1 MACRAASP
9 GTAAPGAPF
18 LLRPGPARPRAA
30 LMGLGA
36 AAVLL
41 CAVLG
46 PEPSEAQPFPFRD
59 PTLPWRRRL
68 EDLLGRL
75 SPDEMVLQ
83 VARGGAMGNGPA
95 PPIPRL
101 GIGPYNW
108 NTECLRGD
116 AEAPGWATAF
126 PQALGLA
133 AAFSPELVY
142 RVANATATEVRAKH
156 NHFAATGRY
165 DDHTG
170 LSCFSPVLNIMRHPL
185 WGRNQETYG
194 EDPFL
199 SGELA
204 ASFVRGLQGR
214 HPRYIK
220 ASAGCKHFSV
230 HGGPENIPVSRLS
243 FDAKVLERDW
253 RTTFLPQFQACVRAG
268 SYSFM
273 CSYNRING
281 VPACANK
288 KLLTDILR
296 GEWGFE
302 GYVVSDEGAV
312 ELIMLGHRYTRTFL
326 ETAVASVNAGCN
338 LELSYGMRN
347 NVFMHIPQALAMGN
361 ITLETLRARVRP
373 LFYTRLRLG
382 EFDPPAMN
390 PYSALDLGVVQSPE
404 HRNLSLEA
412 AVKSF
417 VLLKNQRDTLP
428 LRARDLPGKRLA
440 VVGPFADNP
449 RVLFGDYAPVPEPR
463 YIYTPRRGLQML
475 PANVSFAAGCRQPRC
490 QQYSRA
496 EVEDAVRGADVVLV
510 CLGTGIDV
518 ETEAKD
524 RRDLA
529 LPGHQL
535 ELLQDAVRAAAGRP
549 VILLLFN
556 AGPLDVSWAQ
566 AHDGVGAIL
575 ACFFPAQATGLAI
588 ARVLLGEQGANPA
601 GRLPATWPAGMHQVR
616 AGQAAPRSPRWSR
629 GGCGVPPFS
638 LHQTAPLPAG
648 APHGELHHGGADVPL
663 LRAGGPAL
671 PLRVRPVL
679 HHLPVPGPGAEPPG
693 AAHLRQPLRVRGAG
707 EHGAAGR
714 RGGGAAVP
722 AVGAAVGAGAP
733 LAAGGLPPR
742 GRAGRPGDQ
751 AVLRGAGRP
760 ARRLDAALAPG
771 ARHLHPL
778 RRWAAAGPADEGAF
792 GGAER
797 AVQHQRGRT
806 AAARV
811 LGAGRGTGT
820 GPGHGEQGE
829 GGGCLDTGSTALC
842 LTIKCP
848 ALLQEAVSGQDGSLP
863 CAAWWCHPQRTL
875 TAVQSPP

>member
-1 MACRAASP
+1 MPRRA
-9 GTAAPGAPF
+9 GPGAAGPG
-18 LLRPGPARPRAA
+18 LAGLR
-30 LMGLGA
+30 A

-41 CAVLG
+41 CAALG
-46 PEPSEAQPFPFRD
+46 PACPQPFPFRD
-59 PTLPWRRRL
+59 PTLPWSRRL
-68 EDLLGRL
+68 DDLLGRL
-75 SPDEMVLQ
+75 SPAEMVLQ

-133 AAFSPELVY
+133 AAFSPELIY

-156 NHFAATGRY
+156 NDFTASGHY

-204 ASFVRGLQGR
+204 RSFVQGLQGQ

-253 RTTFLPQFQACVRAG
+253 HTTFLPQFQACVRAG

-302 GYVVSDEGAV
+302 GYVVSDEGAL
-312 ELIMLGHRYTRTFL
+312 ELIMLGHHYTRTFL
-326 ETAVASVNAGCN
+326 ETAVASMDAGCN
-338 LELSYGMRN
+338 LELSYGMRK

-361 ITLETLRARVRP
+361 ITLQMLRDRVRP
-373 LFYTRLRLG
+373 LFYTRMRLG

-390 PYSALDLGVVQSPE
+390 PYSTLDLSVVQSPE

-417 VLLKNQRDTLP
+417 VLLKNVRGTLP
-428 LRARDLPGKRLA
+428 LRARDLRGQRLA

-463 YIYTPRRGLQML
+463 YIYTPWRGLETL
-475 PANVSFAAGCRQPRC
+475 AANVSVAAGCREPQC
-490 QQYSRA
+490 HWYSQ
-496 EVEDAVRGADVVLV
+496 ADVVRAVGAADVVVV

-518 ETEAKD
+518 ETEGKD
-524 RRDLA
+524 RSDLS

-535 ELLQDAVRAAAGRP
+535 ELLQDAVQAAAGRP

-566 AHDGVGAIL
+566 AHEGVGAIL

-588 ARVLLGEQGANPA
+588 ARVLLGEAGANPA
-601 GRLPATWPAGMHQVR
+601 GRLPATWPAGMQ
-616 AGQAAPRSPRWSR
+616 Q
-629 GGCGVPPFS
+629 VPPMENYTMEGRTYRYYG
-638 LHQTAPLPAG
+638 QEAPLYPFG
-648 APHGELHHGGADVPL
+648 YGLSYTTFQYRDLVLSP
-663 LRAGGPAL
+663 PAL
-671 PLRVRPVL
+671 PICANLSVSVVLQNTGQRDGEEVVQLYLRWEESSV
-679 HHLPVPGPGAEPPG
+679 PVPRWQLVAF
-693 AAHLRQPLRVRGAG
+693 RRV
-707 EHGAAGR
+707 
-714 RGGGAAVP
+714 AVP
-722 AVGAAVGAGAP
+722 AGRETKLFFQVTAEQRAIWAQGWHLEPGAFTLFAGGQQPGQQTRVPSEVLSARFSVTGAA
-733 LAAGGLPPR
+733 
-742 GRAGRPGDQ
+742 RP
-751 AVLRGAGRP
+751 LRG
-760 ARRLDAALAPG
+760 
-771 ARHLHPL
+771 
-778 RRWAAAGPADEGAF
+778 
-792 GGAER
+792 
-797 AVQHQRGRT
+797 
-806 AAARV
+806 
-811 LGAGRGTGT
+811 
-820 GPGHGEQGE
+820 
-829 GGGCLDTGSTALC
+829 C
-842 LTIKCP
+842 
-848 ALLQEAVSGQDGSLP
+848 
-863 CAAWWCHPQRTL
+863 
-875 TAVQSPP
+875 